1 MGCFSFTR
9 ILLAPYKNL
18 GTFKFDILECEY
30 FFTKIL
36 IFTVIHV
43 QNNFSFSECVSL
55 TSFFKVSFFYKMKE
69 NHNEKVNS
77 RSGISIRPMLAES
90 KGQKKTKADW
100 GTLDSPKK
108 WTNEFVL
115 FAFLLFTTN
124 KTNLYVR
131 FLGESMA
138 CPICFR
144 FYLTFKYLGHWKG

>member
-43 QNNFSFSECVSL
+43 QNNLSFSECVSL

-77 RSGISIRPMLAES
+77 RSGISIRPMLAKS
-90 KGQKKTKADW
+90 KGQKKNESRLRHLRFSQKMN
-100 GTLDSPKK
+100 K
-108 WTNEFVL
+108 WICFVCF
-115 FAFLLFTTN
+115 FAFHDKQNKFVRSFFGRIYGVPNLLSV
-124 KTNLYVR
+124 LSD
-131 FLGESMA
+131 L
-138 CPICFR
+138 
-144 FYLTFKYLGHWKG
+144 